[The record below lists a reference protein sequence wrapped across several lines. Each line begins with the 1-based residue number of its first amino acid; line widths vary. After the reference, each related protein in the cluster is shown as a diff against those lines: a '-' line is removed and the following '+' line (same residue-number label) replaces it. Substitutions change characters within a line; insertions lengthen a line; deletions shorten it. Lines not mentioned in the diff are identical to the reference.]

1 MSYLADDIAD
11 YLATQNCGTVATDI
25 YTGRLPDTPDA
36 CLAVIE
42 RPGAPPL
49 MTLTGGTL
57 AELKI
62 DRPMIQI
69 RIRATSYNTGQVLAH
84 KVFKALQGL
93 TEVTL
98 GGSLI
103 HLMEAVQS
111 PAHIGLDEKQRDE
124 WSQNFALHY
133 ENPNR

>member
-1 MSYLADDIAD
+1 MTYLADDIAD
-11 YLATQNCGTVATDI
+11 YLATQGCGTVSSDI
-25 YTGRLPDTPDA
+25 FTGRLPDTPDD

-49 MTLTGGTL
+49 MTLTGGSL

-62 DRPMIQI
+62 DRPMIMI
-69 RIRATSYNTGQVLAH
+69 RIRSADYSSGRTLAH
-84 KVFKALQGL
+84 LAFKALHGL

-103 HLMEAVQS
+103 HLMEALQS
-111 PAHIGLDEKQRDE
+111 PAHLGIDEKQRDE
-124 WSQNFALHY
+124 WSQNFALHF
-133 ENPNR
+133 ENQNR